1 METDNIKILLDKY
14 WAGES
19 SMEEERSLKEY
30 FSNDQVDPAFEAI
43 RPLFAFYKQQGEI
56 TMASEINH
64 KPRVEPVARIHNLRW
79 LINVAATV
87 LVFIALF
94 FANRYQDER
103 ATETYIFTD
112 TYDDPKVAYQEVK
125 EALLFVSAKMN
136 KGLSKADQSLDKM
149 EPLDNI
155 LN

>member
-1 METDNIKILLDKY
+1 METDSIKVLLDKY
-14 WAGES
+14 WEGES
-19 SMEEERSLKEY
+19 SIEDERLLKEY
-30 FSNDQVDPAFEAI
+30 FSTDQIDPALEAL

-56 TMASEINH
+56 AMASEINL
-64 KPRVEPVARIHNLRW
+64 KPRIEPVARIHNLRW

-87 LVFIALF
+87 LVFIGLF
-94 FANRYQDER
+94 FANRYQDQR
-103 ATETYIFTD
+103 AKETYVFVD

-125 EALLFVSAKMN
+125 EALMFVSTKMN
-136 KGLSKADQSLDKM
+136 KGLSKADQSLAKM